1 MEQENIYLFLI
12 GGKLF
17 YSVVLALPYNANQPY
32 IYISTHICIYTPF
45 LLGFPQALASF
56 LSVHATY
63 IFNLM
68 LQLPYT
74 IFLSFYLLHFISI
87 LATCLWISNNNLGI
101 NDLNKRLP

>member
-17 YSVVLALPYNANQPY
+17 YNVVLALPYNANQIY
-32 IYISTHICIYTPF
+32 IYIYIHTHICIYTPF
-45 LLGFPQALASF
+45 LLGLPQALASF

-68 LQLPYT
+68 LQLPCT

-87 LATCLWISNNNLGI
+87 LATCLWVS
-101 NDLNKRLP
+101 